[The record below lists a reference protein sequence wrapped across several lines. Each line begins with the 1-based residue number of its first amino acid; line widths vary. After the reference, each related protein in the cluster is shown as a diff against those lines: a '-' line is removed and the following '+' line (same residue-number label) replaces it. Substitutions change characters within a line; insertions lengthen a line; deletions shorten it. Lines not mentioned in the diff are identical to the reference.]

1 LAAEKELMLL
11 KLRAPPGPARSEITQ
26 LADIFRAS
34 IVDVGEAT
42 FTLCVTGDPGKVR
55 ERNINLADVFAIS
68 NVFSCRVLVVMRGV

>member
-1 LAAEKELMLL
+1 MLL

-42 FTLCVTGDPGKVR
+42 FTLCVTGDPGKVWTR
-55 ERNINLADVFAIS
+55 YEPCRLMLRLIDVQ
-68 NVFSCRVLVVMRGV
+68 MRKHNRS